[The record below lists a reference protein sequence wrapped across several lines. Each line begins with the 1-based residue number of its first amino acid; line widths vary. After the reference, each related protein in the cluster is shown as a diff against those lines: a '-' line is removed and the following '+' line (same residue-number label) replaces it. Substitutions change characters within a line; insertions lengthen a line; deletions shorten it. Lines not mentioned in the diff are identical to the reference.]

1 MRLDV
6 TRRTTPRRRIA
17 APFYVI
23 VILALAGALLAACA
37 APEDEAPAGEG
48 GTPTDVT
55 LMLDWV
61 PNTNHTGIFVAE
73 SLGYFEEAGLNVEI
87 VQPGEVLAEQAV
99 SAGAVEFGVSFQEQ
113 VTLARALEG
122 SGIVSIAAIMQHNTS
137 GFASPAELGISSP
150 ADWEGLTYGAF
161 GSPFEEP
168 TLAGLMECA
177 GADFSALNMVN
188 VGFADPLALLDEGQV
203 DVAWIFYGWQG
214 FQAAQQGVEL
224 DIVMLDE
231 WFDCIPD
238 YYTPIFI
245 TNEDMIAENPE
256 VVAAFL
262 EAVARGYEYAIDNP
276 DEAATILLDAVPEL
290 NEEVVRESQAWVSPR
305 YAADAPQWGWQT
317 EERWQAYGDW
327 MIESGII
334 EGPFDA
340 ASAFTTEFLP
350 ER

>member
-1 MRLDV
+1 MRPEM
-6 TRRTTPRRRIA
+6 TRRLLPRLKLLL
-17 APFYVI
+17 VL
-23 VILALAGALLAACA
+23 VMAGVMLAACA
-37 APEDEAPAGEG
+37 APDDEAPAGDG
-48 GTPTDVT
+48 GAPTDVT

-73 SLGYFEEAGLNVEI
+73 SLGYFEEAGLDVEI

-113 VTLARALEG
+113 VTLSRATEQS
-122 SGIVSIAAIMQHNTS
+122 SGIVSIAAIVQHNTS
-137 GFASPAELGISSP
+137 GFASPAERGVSSP

-161 GSPFEEP
+161 GSPFEDP
-168 TLAGLMECA
+168 SLAGLMECA
-177 GADFSALNMVN
+177 GADFGALDVVN
-188 VGFADPLALLDEGQV
+188 VGFADPLALLDEGQI

-224 DIVMLDE
+224 DIVMMDE

-238 YYTPIFI
+238 YYTPIFV
-245 TNEDMIAENPE
+245 TSEGMIDGSPD
-256 VVAAFL
+256 VVAAFV

-290 NEEVVRESQAWVSPR
+290 NEEVVRESQAWISPR

-317 EERWQAYGDW
+317 QERWQDYADW
-327 MIESGII
+327 MIETGIV

-340 ASAFTTEFLP
+340 EAAFTTEFLP